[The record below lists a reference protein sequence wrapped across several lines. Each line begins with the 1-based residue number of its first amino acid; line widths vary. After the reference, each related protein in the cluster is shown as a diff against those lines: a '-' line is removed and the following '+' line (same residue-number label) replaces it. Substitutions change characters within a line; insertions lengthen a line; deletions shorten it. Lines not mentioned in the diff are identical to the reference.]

1 MKRWQHV
8 LLGRPES
15 TYQLILNV
23 LAPLLQI
30 AVLLWLAFSYRS
42 IPDTIPTHYNFAGD
56 IDGYGGKGMLWLM
69 PIIGIVTDL
78 TLWAVEQ
85 VPQSWNLGTAPATPY
100 VMHCA
105 RDLLAETRLAI
116 SALFA
121 SISAV
126 TILHPSHYPGW
137 LLGVMTALAI
147 LPLIRFAL
155 RAIRKR

>member
-1 MKRWQHV
+1 MKRWQQI

-15 TYQLILNV
+15 VYQLVLNV
-23 LAPLLQI
+23 LAPLLQL

-42 IPDTIPTHYNFAGD
+42 IPENVPTHYNFAGE
-56 IDGYGGKGMLWLM
+56 IDGWGGKGALWLM

-85 VPQSWNLGTAPATPY
+85 FPQSWNLGPVPATPY

-116 SALFA
+116 SVLFA

-137 LLGVMTALAI
+137 LLGAATALCI
-147 LPLIRFAL
+147 LPLIRFAV